1 MVGINTI
8 RIENK
13 MKRYFP
19 NTICKGVSGL
29 VDSVSKVPDLYS
41 SESDRMEI
49 AGTKNSKTQG
59 AN

>member
-1 MVGINTI
+1 
-8 RIENK
+8 

-41 SESDRMEI
+41 SESDRIEI
-49 AGTKNSKTQG
+49 AGTKKSKTHG